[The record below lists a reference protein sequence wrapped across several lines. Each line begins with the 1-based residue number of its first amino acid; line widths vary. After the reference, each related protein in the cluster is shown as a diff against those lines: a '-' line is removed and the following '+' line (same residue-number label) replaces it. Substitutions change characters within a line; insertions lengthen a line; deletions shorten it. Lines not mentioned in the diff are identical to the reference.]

1 MHPRIQI
8 PKHNSSKKSYYMI
21 RKMCEQIVVLYNQ
34 WFLTKAASAL
44 LVVIESAP
52 AVLGSGA
59 FDAQHL

>member
-1 MHPRIQI
+1 
-8 PKHNSSKKSYYMI
+8 MI

-52 AVLGSGA
+52 AVLGSAA